1 MNILTF
7 DIECTHTVKPNGS
20 TTASPYFGN
29 RLVALGYKFL
39 GEPTQYLCCYHEQ
52 RASDPDWAPRFQ
64 AYLDR
69 ADVLVAHNAKFDLNW
84 IRACGFMHSA
94 KVYDTMV
101 AEYVL
106 ARAQKKPLSLEKIA
120 EKRSKIVKKADLT
133 KPYLKDGYTFAQ
145 IPWDIVEEYG
155 RADVEA
161 TEQVALSQL
170 EEYGTTFEELFGDR
184 EKM

>member
-1 MNILTF
+1 MRVMTF

-29 RLVALGYKFL
+29 RLVAIGYRFL
-39 GEPTQYLCCYHEQ
+39 GEPTQYLCCYSEHRAPTEGWAETFQ
-52 RASDPDWAPRFQ
+52 RD
-64 AYLDR
+64 LDR

-84 IRACGFMHSA
+84 IRACGFMHRA

-106 ARAQKKPLSLEKIA
+106 ARAQKNPLSLEKLA
-120 EKRSKIVKKADLT
+120 EKYSNVSKKADLT
-133 KPYLKDGYTFAQ
+133 KPYLRDGYTFAQ

-161 TEQVALSQL
+161 TEQVALAQL
-170 EEYGTTFEELFGDR
+170 EIYETTFEELFGGR
-184 EKM
+184 EAV